1 MLFLE
6 TDKSVPHSLITCDM
20 QILLYNV
27 NSKYRYQIA
36 AKFPLSNAA
45 LVTWADSYKAITFL
59 YLRCLTYG
67 RNQNSKFARLASIRR

>member
-1 MLFLE
+1 
-6 TDKSVPHSLITCDM
+6 M

-45 LVTWADSYKAITFL
+45 LVT
-59 YLRCLTYG
+59 
-67 RNQNSKFARLASIRR
+67 